1 MELANLT
8 SDARILEALNTSAPL
23 NSDDLIRL
31 LESIG
36 VVNVTSAA
44 SEFLTAMPTAKV
56 FFYVFYIL
64 IFVIGILGN
73 ALVCYVVF
81 RNRSMQTVTNL
92 FITNLA
98 LSDILLCTF
107 SVPFT
112 PLYLLTFGSWVSND
126 THDSSFKHQLIFI
139 HSFRFL
145 VNCFAT
151 CYLTRKVCQFTF
163 LLSLSLQ
170 LLEIVSWW

>member
-23 NSDDLIRL
+23 NKDDLLRL
-31 LESIG
+31 LDAIG
-36 VVNVTSAA
+36 IVNVTSAA
-44 SEFLTAMPTAKV
+44 NEFLTAMPTAKV

-112 PLYLLTFGSWVSND
+112 PLYLLTFGSWVSSDEACGINN
-126 THDSSFKHQLIFI
+126 SSIFLLP
-139 HSFRFL
+139 RFSAS
-145 VNCFAT
+145 CSAT
-151 CYLTRKVCQFTF
+151 CYHTRKVSRCTF
-163 LLSLSLQ
+163 PLSLWQQ

>member
-8 SDARILEALNTSAPL
+8 SDARILEALNASTFNP
-23 NSDDLIRL
+23 DDLARI

-36 VVNVTSAA
+36 IVNVTNPAN
-44 SEFLTAMPTAKV
+44 EYFNAMPTAKV
-56 FFYVFYIL
+56 FFYVLYIL
-64 IFVIGILGN
+64 IFIIGVSGN
-73 ALVCYVVF
+73 ALVCYVVA

-112 PLYLLTFGSWVSND
+112 PLYLLTFGSWVS
-126 THDSSFKHQLIFI
+126 
-139 HSFRFL
+139 
-145 VNCFAT
+145 VNN
-151 CYLTRKVCQFTF
+151 LTKY
-163 LLSLSLQ
+163 
-170 LLEIVSWW
+170 I

>member
-8 SDARILEALNTSAPL
+8 SDARLIEVLNASSWNPE
-23 NSDDLIRL
+23 DLARI

-36 VVNVTSAA
+36 IVNVTNAA
-44 SEFLTAMPTAKV
+44 NEFLNGMPTAKV
-56 FFYVFYIL
+56 FFYVLYIL
-64 IFVIGILGN
+64 IFIIGVSGN
-73 ALVCYVVF
+73 ALVCFVVA

-112 PLYLLTFGSWVSND
+112 PLYLLHYNSWVS
-126 THDSSFKHQLIFI
+126 
-139 HSFRFL
+139 
-145 VNCFAT
+145 
-151 CYLTRKVCQFTF
+151 
-163 LLSLSLQ
+163 
-170 LLEIVSWW
+170 